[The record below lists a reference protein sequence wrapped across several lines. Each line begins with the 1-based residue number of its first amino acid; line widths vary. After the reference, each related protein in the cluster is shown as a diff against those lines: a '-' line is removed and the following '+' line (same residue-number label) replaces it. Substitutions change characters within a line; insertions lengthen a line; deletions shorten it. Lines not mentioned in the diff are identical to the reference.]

1 MIARGTTLVSRFSD
15 VDLASFP
22 RRFGAMPVYLCIR
35 RSYARGLRQWAAA
48 SFTHATDRARP

>member
-15 VDLASFP
+15 VNSVSVPGRL
-22 RRFGAMPVYLCIR
+22 GAAPVYLCVR
-35 RSYARGLRQWAAA
+35 RTYARGMRRRAAA